1 MTTLETLTYDDLK
14 SVLNSKSLS
23 RARNYMGRVRNAAR
37 QGNTLTAEVQGSRL
51 YQVEIDVTPSGISAH
66 CSCPYDWG
74 GYCKHVGAV
83 LLAWIATPG
92 AFGSADAPARTVEG
106 YPIEVTPVEPPP
118 SYQPEESPWWLHE
131 TSENR
136 RAADEKLLRD
146 RLDSIVMQDL
156 RRMSRE
162 RGWTVRGTRKAEVI
176 EQIAAQITEPGQ
188 ALKGYLDLDE
198 EHRNA
203 FRALALT
210 GQRRNPDPQDLARV
224 AGLWGKLTSHKNIN
238 TYTRH
243 LWETGLALPGD
254 YDAYP
259 SYGDFVPRSIL
270 RVLPPV
276 LEDVLPATPNPPPSV
291 SDVRQADDVAFV
303 RAANQIALLLEQLSV
318 VLRPP
323 MPRPRMERFHTTLQG
338 WDYDPHELQQAK
350 ENRQLAG
357 YSDLT
362 LTVPP
367 PPRRLPDEVIQRL
380 APMIGGEMALEFGY
394 ALLVATGVLLPGSPV
409 TVWPEVKEQFLR
421 QSEPAQRATL
431 ARTYFSTQN
440 WSALWDVLRARDDV
454 HLRRNYR
461 FHYFEPKD
469 LLDDLLLFRHL
480 VLRAL
485 ACLPEDKW
493 IALADLFDVMRVL
506 WPRFDRTVWQE
517 DYYRSQTP
525 AWFLASKV
533 GMPLEA
539 GDWNLAQ
546 GEFVAYII
554 AGPLHWLGLA
564 DLGLDANGLTAFR
577 LHGLADLYWDRAE
590 VPVARAETG
599 RRESTRAPAE
609 AIDIDALVIRV
620 VPSQIESQAHNLLNQ
635 IARLETV
642 TAEQFAYRVDS
653 EAVYVSFEAGLT
665 LAEIETAWEAWL
677 PIPMPA
683 AIQDQLAAWW
693 EAYGQVRIYKDL
705 TVIEFGDEYALA
717 EMKAVTSLEKHVVA
731 EISPRMVIVRPE
743 AVEPLTKALEQAGYT
758 PKQTNDV

>member
-1 MTTLETLTYDDLK
+1 MPTLETLTYDDLK
-14 SVLNSKSLS
+14 SVLKSESLG
-23 RARNYMGRVRNAAR
+23 RARGYLDRVQNAVR

-51 YQVEIDVTPSGISAH
+51 YRVEIDVAPSGISAH

-83 LLAWIATPG
+83 LIKWIVLPAS
-92 AFGSADAPARTVEG
+92 FSSVDARAPILDG

-118 SYQPEESPWWLHE
+118 SYQPTESPWWLHE
-131 TSENR
+131 TFENR
-136 RAADEKLLRD
+136 RAADEELLRD
-146 RLDSIVMQDL
+146 RLDGIVMQDL
-156 RRMSRE
+156 RRMARE
-162 RGWTVRGTRKAEVI
+162 RGWTVRGTRKADI
-176 EQIAAQITEPGQ
+176 IQQLADQITDPGQ

-198 EHRNA
+198 EHHNA
-203 FRALALT
+203 FRALALI
-210 GQRRNPDPQDLARV
+210 GQRRNPDPQDLARL
-224 AGLWGKLTSHKNIN
+224 AGLWGKLTSHKNVN

-243 LWETGLALPGD
+243 LWETGLALPGN

-276 LEDVLPATPNPPPSV
+276 LEDVLPATPNPPPGV
-291 SDVRQADDVAFV
+291 SDVRQADDVALV
-303 RAANQIALLLEQLSV
+303 RAANQITLLLEQSSV

-380 APMIGGEMALEFGY
+380 APVIGGEMALEFGY

-409 TVWPEVKEQFLR
+409 TVWPEVKERFLR
-421 QSEPAQRATL
+421 QSEPAQRAILT
-431 ARTYFSTQN
+431 RTYFSTQN

-454 HLRRNYR
+454 HLRRAYH
-461 FHYFEPKD
+461 FHYFKPQD
-469 LLDDLLLFRHL
+469 LQEDLLLFRHL

-517 DYYRSQTP
+517 DYYRSQAP
-525 AWFLASKV
+525 AWFLASRD
-533 GMPLEA
+533 GAPLDA
-539 GDWNLAQ
+539 GDWDLAQ
-546 GEFVAYII
+546 GQFVAYII

-564 DLGLDANGLTAFR
+564 DLGLDADGLTAFR
-577 LHGLADLYWDRAE
+577 LHGLADLYWDRADAP
-590 VPVARAETG
+590 VPRSDAAVRKT
-599 RRESTRAPAE
+599 TTAPAE
-609 AIDIDALVIRV
+609 AVNIDARAIRV

-635 IARLETV
+635 IARLETA

-653 EAVYVSFEAGLT
+653 EAVYASFETGMT
-665 LAEIETAWEAWL
+665 LAEIEAAWETWL
-677 PIPMPA
+677 PVPMPV
-683 AIQDQLAAWW
+683 AIRDQLTAWW

-717 EMKAVTSLEKHVVA
+717 EMKAVAPLEKHIVA
-731 EISPRMVIVRPE
+731 EISPRMVIVYPE
-743 AVEPLTKALEQAGYT
+743 AVKPLTEALKQAGYT
-758 PKQTNDV
+758 PKQTDDV